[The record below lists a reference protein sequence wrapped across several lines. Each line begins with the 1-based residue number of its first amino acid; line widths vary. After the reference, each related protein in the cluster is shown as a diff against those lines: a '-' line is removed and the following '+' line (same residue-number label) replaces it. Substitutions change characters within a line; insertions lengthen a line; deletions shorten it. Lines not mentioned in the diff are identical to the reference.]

1 MNPNAPLDPESRRQM
16 DIIELRT
23 AVEELKKDKKA
34 GDTVFQIID
43 KKLVEIELRI
53 KTLEEARQRQI
64 AFNTEVSNRLAKLEK
79 PVEIKKPEVKEI
91 KFKWPWQK

>member
-23 AVEELKKDKKA
+23 AIEELKKKNTA
-34 GDTVFQIID
+34 
-43 KKLVEIELRI
+43 ELEARVKI
-53 KTLEEARQRQI
+53 LEEARIRQI

-79 PVEIKKPEVKEI
+79 PVEKPIVKPEVKEI

>member
-23 AVEELKKDKKA
+23 AIEELKKKNTA
-34 GDTVFQIID
+34 E
-43 KKLVEIELRI
+43 LELRI

-79 PVEIKKPEVKEI
+79 PVEKPIVKPEVKEI

>member
-23 AVEELKKDKKA
+23 AIEELKKKNTA
-34 GDTVFQIID
+34 
-43 KKLVEIELRI
+43 ELEARVKI
-53 KTLEEARQRQI
+53 LEEARIRQI